1 MKWFRLLTPLVFTL
15 LLIEFLDELVFGT
28 REAAWPLVRNDLGL
42 TYFQV
47 GLVLGI
53 PGIVSSVV
61 EPFIGIL
68 GDIWNRRT
76 LILGGGVVYAI
87 ALVLVAG
94 SQNIIWLL
102 IAFILMYPASGAFVS
117 LSQAALMDTQPGRH
131 EQNMARWTFAGSLGI
146 VIGPILLSVVTLLGM
161 NWRILFLI
169 FTLLT
174 ISVIVYSWRSPTL
187 LYQQL
192 NEDEAVSLTILSL
205 WDGILAALHAL
216 RRGEVLRWLILL
228 QFADLM
234 LDILHG
240 YLALYFVDVA
250 GIQPA
255 QAALGVALWTGAGL
269 VSDFLLIPLL
279 ERFSGLR
286 YLRISA
292 LLTFLVFPAFL
303 LIENWML
310 KLFLV
315 GLLGILNAG
324 WYAIPKGQLYSAM
337 PGQSGTVMTLTNIF
351 GFVGALI
358 PLGIG
363 WVAFNYGLENAI
375 WLVLLGPT
383 IMLFGIPRFRSK
395 IRPEEV

>member
-15 LLIEFLDELVFGT
+15 LLIEFLDELIFGT
-28 REAAWPLVRNDLGL
+28 REAAWPLIRNDLGL

-53 PGIVSSVV
+53 PGIVSSIV

-146 VIGPILLSVVTLLGM
+146 VIGPILLSGVTLLGM

-174 ISVIVYSWRSPTL
+174 IAIIVYSWRSPTL

-192 NEDEAVSLTILSL
+192 NEDEEASLTILSL

-303 LIENWML
+303 LIENWIL

-337 PGQSGTVMTLTNIF
+337 PGQSGTVMTLTNVF

-363 WVAFNYGLENAI
+363 WIAFNYGLENAI